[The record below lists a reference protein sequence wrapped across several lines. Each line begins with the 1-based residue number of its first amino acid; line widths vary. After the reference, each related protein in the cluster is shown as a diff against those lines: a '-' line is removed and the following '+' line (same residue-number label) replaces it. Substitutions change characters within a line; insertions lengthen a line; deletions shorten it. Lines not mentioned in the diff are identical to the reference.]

1 MKTGAM
7 KSNKVKTE
15 SDWDQDINK
24 IIMEIHQN
32 FPELVKYIT
41 EIPLKVSVMDSNEIN
56 SKNLQEYYNSLVELV
71 NDYSKTHSGTNAI
84 NTLPIDLNYP
94 PSEDIYNQ
102 GKKVMNLNPEDLSE
116 NKAPNEEKGSW
127 NEKNFE
133 DDRSGG
139 DLDVPGSELDDQQE
153 NSGSEDEENNYYSLG
168 GDNHNDLD
176 EDKG

>member
-7 KSNKVKTE
+7 ESNKVKTE

-24 IIMEIHQN
+24 ITMEIHQK

-41 EIPLKVSVMDSNEIN
+41 EIPLKVYDKDSQEIN
-56 SKNLQEYYNSLVELV
+56 SKNLQNYYNTLSELV
-71 NDYSKTHSGTNAI
+71 NDYSKTHSGTEPI
-84 NTLPIDLNYP
+84 KTLPINLNYP

-102 GKKVMNLNPEDLSE
+102 GDKIMNLNPDDLSE
-116 NKAPNEEKGSW
+116 NKALNEEEGSL
-127 NEKNFE
+127 NEKTFE
-133 DDRSGG
+133 DDMAGS

-153 NSGSEDEENNYYSLG
+153 NIGSEDEENNYYSLG

-176 EDKG
+176 QDKS